1 MNKFRGGTQITLGDK
16 EYNLAPTFEAMMAF
30 EERAKVAIIEVN
42 NNLIKD
48 GFISMR
54 IATAAIWSGI
64 LGDCSERGKE
74 ETAPTFNQVG
84 AMCVSAGFSKIAGPV
99 TSYIMSML
107 ASDEDRESL
116 YKAQQ
121 EEEEKE
127 KKKAE
132 KKQRAPVKK
141 K

>member
-1 MNKFRGGTQITLGDK
+1 MNKFRGGTQIKLGDK

-42 NNLIKD
+42 NNLVKD

-64 LGDCSERGKE
+64 LGDYAERGKE
-74 ETAPTFNQVG
+74 DKAPTFNQVG
-84 AMCVSAGFSKIAGPV
+84 NMCVSAGFASIAAPV
-99 TSYIMSML
+99 TTYIMSML

-116 YKAQQ
+116 YKAQ
-121 EEEEKE
+121 EEENGKKQNAPA
-127 KKKAE
+127 KKK
-132 KKQRAPVKK
+132 KK
-141 K
+141 